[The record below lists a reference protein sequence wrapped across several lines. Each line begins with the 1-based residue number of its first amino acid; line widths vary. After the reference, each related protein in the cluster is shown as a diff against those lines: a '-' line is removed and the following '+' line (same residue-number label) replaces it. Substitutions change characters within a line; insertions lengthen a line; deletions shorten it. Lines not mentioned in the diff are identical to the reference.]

1 MYFLETDVLAKR
13 NVIYGGG
20 GVLSSDTSDV
30 KVVECIAKLCMDVC
44 WFLRGTLASKLACV

>member
-1 MYFLETDVLAKR
+1 MYFLEIDVLAKR

-20 GVLSSDTSDV
+20 RVLSSDTANV

-44 WFLRGTLASKLACV
+44 WFLRGTLASKLACF